1 MRRVDE
7 NALICDFAEVYG
19 VLDYRSLPP
28 LTAAA
33 LARGLGENS
42 RIMRAL
48 RGVNASTNDL
58 LLAIVADRLGTLI
71 WMLSE
76 DGKNGENRPASI
88 FDAMAGKKQ
97 ESELMGYQS
106 GADFDAAW
114 KRLTGG
120 D

>member
-7 NALICDFAEVYG
+7 TALICDFAEVYG
-19 VLDYRSLPP
+19 VLNYRSLPP

-33 LARGLGENS
+33 LARGLGEDS
-42 RIMRAL
+42 RIMRTL
-48 RGVNASTNDL
+48 RGVNASTGDM
-58 LLAIVADRLGTLI
+58 LLAVIADRLGMLV

-76 DGKNGENRPASI
+76 NGQDGKNRPASI
-88 FDAMAGKKQ
+88 LDALTGRKAEKD
-97 ESELMGYQS
+97 LMGYQS

-120 D
+120 